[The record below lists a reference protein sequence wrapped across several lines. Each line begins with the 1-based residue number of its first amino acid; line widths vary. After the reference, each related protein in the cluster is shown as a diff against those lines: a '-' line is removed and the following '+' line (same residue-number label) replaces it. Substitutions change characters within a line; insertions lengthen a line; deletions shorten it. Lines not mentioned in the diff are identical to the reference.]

1 MILVGLTG
9 GIGSGKST
17 VSALLAIRGAEII
30 DADVITREVQQPRSP
45 VVEAIAARFG
55 EDVLDD
61 DRALV
66 RAKLAE
72 LVFSDPDALRALNAI
87 VHPAVGA
94 EINRRVNALAPTS
107 KVVVLDIPLLTENP
121 RTDLQGKIVVDVP
134 VDVQV
139 DRLVR
144 YRGFS
149 EADARARIA
158 RQARREDRNKG
169 ADFVIDNSGRFGDL
183 DAQVD
188 KLWDWVIALPQL
200 PDDFTLG
207 RKSA

>member
-45 VVEAIAARFG
+45 VVEAIAGRFG

-72 LVFSDPDALRALNAI
+72 LVFSDPEALRALNVI

-94 EINRRVNALAPTS
+94 EINRRVNALASTP
-107 KVVVLDIPLLTENP
+107 KIVVLDIPLLTENP

-139 DRLVR
+139 ERLVR

-158 RQARREDRNKG
+158 RQASREDRNKG
-169 ADFVIDNSGRFGDL
+169 ADFVIDNSGRVGDL

-188 KLWDWVIALPQL
+188 KLWDWVTSLPQL